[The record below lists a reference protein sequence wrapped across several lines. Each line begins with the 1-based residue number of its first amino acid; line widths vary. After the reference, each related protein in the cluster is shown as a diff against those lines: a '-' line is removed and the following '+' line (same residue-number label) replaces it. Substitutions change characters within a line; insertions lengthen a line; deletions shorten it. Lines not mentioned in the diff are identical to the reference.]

1 MSSEELGLKSL
12 VFYLLIFSRIAGLAI
27 QAPLFASPHMPTPLK
42 IGFIGVISLIFF
54 WRLPLNV
61 NSISFDL
68 MWILFNVSK
77 EFLIGLIMGYFMIFT
92 LYAIQGAGA
101 LLDQQ
106 LGLSTGAS
114 FDPQLGAVNMN
125 ARFFFYFA
133 FTFFILNGGFYFI
146 LKAIDFSFTVLP
158 VASYYNYSKDFIQTL
173 ISLTNLFF
181 YIAIHVAGTVLVAVF
196 IGQVGLG
203 LIARVAPQSNV
214 FMLSFPVNFMIG
226 VFILSLTVPYIIEL
240 FNNHYLSYDYFASWL
255 SDSIKSLKIK

>member
-1 MSSEELGLKSL
+1 MNSEVLGLKAL
-12 VFYLLIFSRIAGLAI
+12 VFYLLIFARIGGLAI

-42 IGFIGVISLIFF
+42 IGFIAVISLIFF
-54 WRLPLNV
+54 WRLPIDI

-68 MWILFNVSK
+68 TWITFNVAK
-77 EFLIGLIMGYFMIFT
+77 EFLIGLIMGYFMIFI
-92 LYAIQGAGA
+92 LYAIQGAGG

-146 LKAIDFSFTVLP
+146 LKVIDFSFTVLP
-158 VASYYNYSKDFIQTL
+158 VTTYYNYSKDFIDTL

-181 YIAIHVAGTVLVAVF
+181 YIALHVAGAVLVAVF

-214 FMLSFPVNFMIG
+214 FMLSFPINFMIG
-226 VFILSLTVPYIIEL
+226 VFILSLTVPYISEL
-240 FNNHYLSYDYFASWL
+240 FNNNYLSYDFMAEWL
-255 SDSIKSLKIK
+255 SNAIKSLK

>member
-1 MSSEELGLKSL
+1 MSSEVFGLKLL

-54 WRLPLNV
+54 WRLPIDI
-61 NSISFDL
+61 NSISFDM
-68 MWILFNVSK
+68 MWILFNVAK
-77 EFLIGLIMGYFMIFT
+77 EFLIGLIMGYCMIFV
-92 LYAIQGAGA
+92 LYCIQGAGA

-133 FTFFILNGGFYFI
+133 LTFFILNGGFYFI
-146 LKAIDFSFTVLP
+146 LKAIDYSFNILP
-158 VASYYNYSKDFIQTL
+158 VGLSYNISKNFIEL
-173 ISLTNLFF
+173 LVSLTNLFF
-181 YIAIHVAGTVLVAVF
+181 YIALHVGGAVLVAVF
-196 IGQVGLG
+196 LGQVGLG

-214 FMLSFPVNFMIG
+214 FMLSFPVNFLIG
-226 VFILSLTVPYIIEL
+226 VFILSLTAPYIVEL
-240 FNNHYLSYDYFASWL
+240 FNNNYLSYDYL
-255 SDSIKSLKIK
+255 SQWIANIIKSLK